1 MEKLENLLKYYPFYN
16 ENAEF
21 YKNLIEEFND
31 YEAIVV
37 QINKLIENDIE
48 NLNLDWFVNFL
59 MKDKEIFLPNL
70 RFIMRKLTQ
79 IGVKIDYQQFKEII
93 KKYPILNQM
102 FEKIFNKKLHV
113 RDEDIIQFGVTDP
126 VINLL
131 FYYAILKDIYYDETL
146 GCEDEELDGI
156 YNINIVPSYIGQ
168 IAQIPM
174 LDKEEITELFIEI
187 EKINQELNLPLTEEE
202 KQRLL
207 QIKDDIKNRIIIA
220 NLRLVVYVVYKN
232 RKKGMEMIDLIQEG
246 NLGLI
251 SAVEKYDYKCGIAF
265 STYAHIAIER
275 AIRQAT
281 YMKRDLIRIPE
292 RSGKILDKIYGIKR
306 ARNIGDKDINFA
318 EVAES
323 FGLSVETVE
332 EIYKNRKKVLSI
344 DYPIEEDGVDKSY
357 FIASP
362 MNVEEELIERI
373 ESQEISKTLSYF
385 LSPREETIVRLRF
398 GFFDKNSS
406 LYNEEHSLEEIG
418 KLFNITKTRVGQI
431 LKKSLEKLRSVIND
445 PMYLTFYENSKIK
458 EVNTPDFEKSGSKT
472 LSEILNCNEN
482 VLRTLALYNMGNPE
496 FQILFD
502 IFGIMLKNSV
512 DFSKLSKEDNQ
523 KILNICIL
531 LKKQIKYMA
540 KPTSLKLILGLT
552 SYEMFQLRIS
562 LNKNSKYYEILSN
575 YHGENLTNLTCEINA
590 LPYEYFALIYQLKKE
605 IYENREKNRMK
616 VRKAK
621 YTLCEFLNCDENE
634 LAIILNVLDE
644 KSYIFLKIIFG
655 KKLINDVNLKM
666 LESSQKERLT
676 SILNLLNGRLQELR
690 FVKEN
695 SNNNK
700 TTSQNNEENTTVL
713 IHPYFKRF
721 IELLPIEI
729 KDMTALRLGLNGNNK
744 MHSLTEIAQTYNIS
758 IEEATKKV
766 TEGVNLFV
774 LYIKRYQELFG
785 KSKKLIEEQ
794 TAEILK
800 LIL

>member
-1 MEKLENLLKYYPFYN
+1 
-16 ENAEF
+16 
-21 YKNLIEEFND
+21 
-31 YEAIVV
+31 
-37 QINKLIENDIE
+37 
-48 NLNLDWFVNFL
+48 
-59 MKDKEIFLPNL
+59 
-70 RFIMRKLTQ
+70 
-79 IGVKIDYQQFKEII
+79 
-93 KKYPILNQM
+93 
-102 FEKIFNKKLHV
+102 
-113 RDEDIIQFGVTDP
+113 
-126 VINLL
+126 
-131 FYYAILKDIYYDETL
+131 
-146 GCEDEELDGI
+146 
-156 YNINIVPSYIGQ
+156 
-168 IAQIPM
+168 
-174 LDKEEITELFIEI
+174 
-187 EKINQELNLPLTEEE
+187 
-202 KQRLL
+202 
-207 QIKDDIKNRIIIA
+207 
-220 NLRLVVYVVYKN
+220 
-232 RKKGMEMIDLIQEG
+232 
-246 NLGLI
+246 
-251 SAVEKYDYKCGIAF
+251 
-265 STYAHIAIER
+265 
-275 AIRQAT
+275 
-281 YMKRDLIRIPE
+281 
-292 RSGKILDKIYGIKR
+292 
-306 ARNIGDKDINFA
+306 
-318 EVAES
+318 
-323 FGLSVETVE
+323 
-332 EIYKNRKKVLSI
+332 
-344 DYPIEEDGVDKSY
+344 
-357 FIASP
+357 

-695 SNNNK
+695 SNK
-700 TTSQNNEENTTVL
+700 TNSQNNEENTTVL

-766 TEGVNLFV
+766 TEGVNLFI
-774 LYIKRYQELFG
+774 LYVKRYQELFG
-785 KSKKLIEEQ
+785 KSKKIIEEQ